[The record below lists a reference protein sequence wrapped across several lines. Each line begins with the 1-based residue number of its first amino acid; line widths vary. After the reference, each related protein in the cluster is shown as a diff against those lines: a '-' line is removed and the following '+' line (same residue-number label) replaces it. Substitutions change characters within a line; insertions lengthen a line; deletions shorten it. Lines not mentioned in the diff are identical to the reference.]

1 MKSRNAW
8 YAAAAALALV
18 LGGRA
23 LADDHHRDRTA
34 LLPAYKQ
41 ECASCHVAYPP
52 GMLPAQ
58 SWQRLMSNLSQH
70 FGTDASI
77 EPAQIKQLEGWLVSN
92 AATRRVQQ
100 SPAEDRIT
108 RSAWFVRE
116 HRKVSEA
123 VWNRPS
129 VKGPANCAACHT
141 RADQG
146 DYDEHAVRIPQ

>member
-1 MKSRNAW
+1 MKLHNRW
-8 YAAAAALALV
+8 RWAAAAASLV
-18 LGGRA
+18 LGSNA
-23 LADDHHRDRTA
+23 LADDHRGRTA

-52 GMLPAQ
+52 GLLPAQ
-58 SWQRLMSNLSQH
+58 SWQRLMANLSQH

-92 AATRRVQQ
+92 AATRRVQE
-100 SPAEDRIT
+100 SPAEDRLT

-146 DYDEHAVRIPQ
+146 DFDEHAVRIPQ